1 MNTKTISPFAS
12 IRYNLWK
19 DFRQIWTVILAVI
32 GGITL
37 IQLTFIAARS
47 LVDLPM
53 IWNNLIETTL
63 TLAGIGSLLT
73 IVGSAAMMIGHE
85 RQTGTWG
92 WASSLPASWAQT
104 LASKLIVSFAS
115 SALVG
120 LALCCIPLIV
130 YTLRQSDISFS
141 MPDSTYYLTT
151 IVAVFF
157 QAWAFFY
164 LATLLFKDPMTG
176 MVCAS
181 IVSVFIQMV
190 AGAWSIE
197 YRATESSTLILVQAS
212 ISLLAFGSMIGVY
225 RWRWRLGQHSE
236 FSLRRENV
244 SYVVP
249 AKAVYLLSN
258 PSEWRMLLSL
268 SAQNMLVFRVLLAVS
283 STLFLAWL
291 SSQLPLPAQGIE
303 SIGVIL
309 ALVSLGFGL
318 TAFMGDQ
325 ANGRF
330 RFLADRGVNPIAMVT
345 SRLAVPWC
353 LLLLCLFTSLLL
365 SIGPF
370 LVLPNGVPKYWSSLS
385 VELLFVWCLIV
396 CCCFSVGALSSLCFR
411 QPIIACF
418 SAGLVS
424 LMTAIV
430 FVSLTDSTNKD
441 TAWIWKNTLAWMIFV
456 PFLLLFVTYRFA
468 HKWIVF
474 ERVNLFVGFT
484 ATCGLS
490 MFLPFFLSSTLSFW
504 IVPTVPSAE
513 SFMAQSALDI
523 EPLPPL
529 RPVLEALTLDLEP
542 DPDESK
548 SQYKDRLAEQS
559 AVAIA
564 KAREAFEQPKVTKR
578 LDPKDVLLMNQL
590 ILQSAEIGVRLAMNG
605 CIQEATQ
612 AWDLCATFQRHC
624 SPRLAWLTTASR
636 NKAEKLALEMT
647 FQHQDLF
654 GRGVYVSSVH
664 EATKWMRAKADVDA
678 LRGIYSDSPTAIGS
692 SVSRPLIA
700 IYPPIR
706 WRLEREAILRAVGS
720 NTAIRSNLMR

>member
-1 MNTKTISPFAS
+1 MNTKTINPFAS
-12 IRYNLWK
+12 LRYNLWK
-19 DFRQIWTVILAVI
+19 DSRQILTVLLAVI

-37 IQLTFIAARS
+37 IQLTFIAARF
-47 LVDLPM
+47 LVDGPM
-53 IWNNLIETTL
+53 TWNSLIETTL
-63 TLAGIGSLLT
+63 TLAGVGSLLT
-73 IVGSAAMMIGHE
+73 IIGSAAMMIGHE

-92 WASSLPASWAQT
+92 WASSLPTSWAQT
-104 LASKLIVSFAS
+104 LASKLIVSFVS
-115 SALVG
+115 SVLVG
-120 LALCCIPLIV
+120 LSLCCVPLIV
-130 YTLRQSDISFS
+130 YTLRQSEISFS
-141 MPDSTYYLTT
+141 LPDSNYYHTT

-157 QAWAFFY
+157 QAWAFFF

-176 MVCAS
+176 MVCAGV
-181 IVSVFIQMV
+181 VSVLIQIV
-190 AGAWSIE
+190 AGAWGIE
-197 YRATESSTLILVQAS
+197 YRATESSTLIFVQAS
-212 ISLLAFGSMIGVY
+212 ITLIAFGSMIGVY

-236 FSLRRENV
+236 FSLRQENV
-244 SYVVP
+244 SCVVP
-249 AKAVYLLSN
+249 AKAVYVFSN

-268 SAQNMLVFRVLLAVS
+268 SAQNMLVLRVLLAVS

-291 SSQLPLPAQGIE
+291 SSQLPAKGIE
-303 SIGVIL
+303 FIGVIL
-309 ALVSLGFGL
+309 ALVSLGFGS

-330 RFLADRGVNPIAMVT
+330 RFMADRGVNPIAMVT

-353 LLLLCLFTSLLL
+353 LLVLCLFTSLLL
-365 SIGPF
+365 SIGPD
-370 LVLPNGVPKYWSSLS
+370 LVLPNGVPKYWSNLS
-385 VELLFVWCLIV
+385 VELFFVWCLIV
-396 CCCFSVGALSSLCFR
+396 CCCFSVGALASLCFR

-418 SAGLVS
+418 SAGIVS
-424 LMTAIV
+424 LMTAILLGNMA
-430 FVSLTDSTNKD
+430 SMIKPDI
-441 TAWIWKNTLAWMIFV
+441 AWIWKNTLAWMIFV
-456 PFLLLFVTYRFA
+456 PFLLLFVTYRSA
-468 HKWIVF
+468 RKWIVF
-474 ERVNLFVGFT
+474 ERVNLFWGFT

-490 MFLPFFLSSTLSFW
+490 MFFPFFLSATFSFW
-504 IVPTVPSAE
+504 MVPTIPNAE
-513 SFMAQSALDI
+513 LLMAQSALDI

-529 RPVLEALTLDLEP
+529 GPVLEALTLDLEP

-564 KAREAFEQPKVTKR
+564 KAKEALEQPKVTKR
-578 LDPKDVLLMNQL
+578 IDPKDVLLMNQL
-590 ILQSAEIGVRLAMNG
+590 ILQSAEIGVRLARNG

-664 EATKWMRAKADVDA
+664 EATKWMRAKTDVDA
-678 LRGIYSDSPTAIGS
+678 LRGVYSDSPTAIGS
-692 SVSRPLIA
+692 SVSRPFLA

-706 WRLEREAILRAVGS
+706 WRLEREAILRAVGAS
-720 NTAIRSNLMR
+720 SI